1 MSSFNRLIKN
11 SISNIINGFSNVILG
26 IVVSPFILNNLTL
39 EQFSVWS
46 LILQFGLF
54 ISFLGFGA
62 QIAVGRFTSLAKF
75 NNDDALFRNTMSNSL
90 VICFLSMSIAFVAI
104 ICAVINLNFFIP
116 ITRNDGNL
124 EYEISFVVVCISFTF
139 GLLSSIFSGY
149 FTGIERN
156 DIIATINLF
165 SRVFLGFAII
175 FSSKYGLLPMAI
187 SYFLVNFISYTIIF
201 IEYKK
206 REKSRII
213 LKISDGMKALLS
225 FCGGLA
231 IWNLAQFFISGTGA
245 FIVGKYDFQN
255 LAYYIL
261 ALTLINAVVGIA
273 GAIINP
279 IIQPVVK
286 LNAKGLHNEVDN
298 LVVKLSL
305 LLSVLIFI
313 GLNISHYVS
322 EFVLNLWIGADKAG
336 PTNQIF
342 NYLLAA
348 FSIRI
353 VVSPYGMKLVAEGK
367 QLRISHYPL
376 VEGVINLIL
385 SIFFVKEFGAI
396 GIAYSTMCAALLLMI
411 AYAYK
416 FSSESALRNS
426 MVKISMPFFII
437 PMLSLSSVFLLGY
450 FPMSEMVFFSQLL
463 ILIPAVF
470 ILRRIM
476 YDIRRIINII

>member
-1 MSSFNRLIKN
+1 MSGFNRLIKN

-75 NNDDALFRNTMSNSL
+75 NNDYALFRNTMSNSL
-90 VICFLSMSIAFVAI
+90 VICFLSMSIAFFAI
-104 ICAVINLNFFIP
+104 VCAVINFDFFIP
-116 ITRNDGNL
+116 LTKNDGSL
-124 EYEISFVVVCISFTF
+124 EYEISFIVVCVSFTL

-175 FSSKYGLLPMAI
+175 LSSRYGLLPMAV
-187 SYFLVNFISYTIIF
+187 SYFVVNFISYTIIF
-201 IEYKK
+201 LEFKK

-305 LLSVLIFI
+305 LLSVLIFV
-313 GLNISHYVS
+313 GLNISHNVS
-322 EFVLNLWIGADKAG
+322 EFVLNLWVGADKAG

-342 NYLLAA
+342 NFLLAA

-376 VEGVINLIL
+376 LEGIINLLL

-396 GIAYSTMCAALLLMI
+396 GIAYSTMCSALLLMI

-416 FSSESALRNS
+416 FSSESALRYS

-437 PMLSLSSVFLLGY
+437 PMLSLSSVFFLGY
-450 FPMSEMVFFSQLL
+450 FPMSEMVLFSQLL
-463 ILIPAVF
+463 SLIPAVF